1 MLHFEVQLLK
11 SAAIV
16 ALAVAVALA
25 GRAVFDA
32 VQRTAVATGTVTI
45 QVLRNEPSSRIA
57 AALVRARVIRSA
69 TAFSVLARLQLAS
82 RQFHAGTYHLTR
94 HMTISRV

>member
-1 MLHFEVQLLK
+1 
-11 SAAIV
+11 
-16 ALAVAVALA
+16 
-25 GRAVFDA
+25 
-32 VQRTAVATGTVTI
+32 
-45 QVLRNEPSSRIA
+45 IA

-94 HMTISRV
+94 HMTISRVLQTLTGSGAATPTPAG